1 MSALYIHIPFC
12 ERKCFYCSFA
22 VAIGQEHR
30 MSQYVSALLVEAD
43 FYQRQNIETVYFG
56 GGTPS
61 MLTSEQ
67 WARLMGAL
75 KQRFVFS
82 ADCEITVEANPENL
96 DLEKAQQLF
105 DLGVNR
111 VSLGIQTF
119 HDEYLRYLGRA
130 HDSFKALSAF
140 NDLRRVGFRNINI
153 DLMYSFPNQTSE
165 EIKQDV
171 QTVLGL
177 GSEHVSLYTLTVEL
191 NSKFYA
197 QKIKEQDNQE
207 QGDQYALVTA
217 LLQESGMCQYEISN
231 FSRPG
236 FESQHNLNCWKSGNY
251 IGLGMSAHSHC
262 DGRRSWNVSR
272 LGEYL
277 KRIESG
283 ERSEE
288 GFEILAADARL
299 REALVFGLRMN
310 HGVDLIAL
318 EQNFSCPLSPECYQ
332 KIQILA
338 EQGLIIRQ
346 DNRLQASDRGRLLLD
361 EIAVQLI

>member
-30 MSQYVSALLVEAD
+30 MDQYVSALLAEAD
-43 FYQRQNIETVYFG
+43 LYQRQEIKTIYFG

-61 MLTSEQ
+61 MLTTVQ
-67 WARLMGAL
+67 WARLINVL
-75 KQRFVFS
+75 KQRFIFS

-111 VSLGIQTF
+111 ISLGIQTF

-140 NDLRRVGFRNINI
+140 NDLRRAGFKNINI
-153 DLMYSFPNQTSE
+153 DLMYSFPRQTTE
-165 EIKQDV
+165 EIIRDV

-177 GSEHVSLYTLTVEL
+177 GSEHVSLYTLTVEP

-197 QKIKEQDNQE
+197 QKIKEQDNQM
-207 QGDQYALVTA
+207 QGDQYELVTA
-217 LLQESGMCQYEISN
+217 LLQESGLGQYEVSN
-231 FSRPG
+231 FSRAG
-236 FESQHNLNCWKSGNY
+236 FESRHNLNCWTGGNY

-262 DGRRSWNVSR
+262 DGRRSWNVER

-283 ERSEE
+283 GSSQE
-288 GFEILAADARL
+288 GCEVLAADARL

-310 HGVDLIAL
+310 RGVDLGTL
-318 EQNFSCPLSPECYQ
+318 EENFACRLSQDDYQ
-332 KIQILA
+332 KIQTLS
-338 EQGLIIRQ
+338 EQGLIVRQ
-346 DNRLQASDRGRLLLD
+346 DNRLQVSDRGRLLLD
-361 EIAVQLI
+361 EIAVELI

>member
-1 MSALYIHIPFC
+1 MD
-12 ERKCFYCSFA
+12 
-22 VAIGQEHR
+22 
-30 MSQYVSALLVEAD
+30 QYVSALLAEAD
-43 FYQRQNIETVYFG
+43 SHQGQKIETIYFG

-61 MLTSEQ
+61 MLTSAL
-67 WARLMGAL
+67 WTRVISAL
-75 KQRFVFS
+75 KQRFLFS

-140 NDLRRVGFRNINI
+140 NDLRRAGFRNINI
-153 DLMYSFPNQTSE
+153 DLMYSFPRQTVE
-165 EIKQDV
+165 EIAQDV

-177 GSEHVSLYTLTVEL
+177 GSEHVSLYTLTVEP
-191 NSKFYA
+191 NSKFYT
-197 QKIKEQDNQE
+197 QQIKEQDSQA
-207 QGDQYALVTA
+207 QGDQYALVMT
-217 LLQESGMCQYEISN
+217 LLQEAGMFQYEVSN
-231 FSRPG
+231 FSRVG
-236 FESQHNLNCWKSGNY
+236 FESQHNLNCWMNGNY

-283 ERSEE
+283 ESPQE
-288 GFEILAADARL
+288 GFEILATDARL

-310 HGVDLIAL
+310 RGVDLVVL
-318 EQNFSCPLSPECYQ
+318 ENNFSCRFPSEIYQ
-332 KIQILA
+332 KIQTLT
-338 EQGLIIRQ
+338 EQGFIIKQ
-346 DNRLQASDRGRLLLD
+346 NNRLQVSDRGRLLLD
-361 EIAVQLI
+361 DIAVRLI